1 MHYKM
6 GKFQKIVNWYTKG
19 EMVDVKPP
27 PKLGH
32 KIMFYA
38 RAVIEATVYH
48 IVGHDKFTK
57 WLWLHD
63 FFENWH

>member
-32 KIMFYA
+32 KIMFFA

-48 IVGHDKFTK
+48 IMVVATRLF
-57 WLWLHD
+57 
-63 FFENWH
+63 